1 MNSKIGLA
9 SELPDVRMVTA
20 KGYPLSGDVVMDT
33 AKAGTTVKHL
43 RLWQKELL
51 ESAEVKRKATVA
63 QLCEFR
69 SWPRS
74 VLNLKLTSVQKTSLI
89 IIFKPL
95 GILPLVDNAGT
106 TSIRT
111 RQLVISKLANTP
123 RNSDHTAGAKES
135 YCENVG

>member
-1 MNSKIGLA
+1 MTHVTETVQILYLQVLMNSNLGLA

-33 AKAGTTVKHL
+33 AKADTTVKHL

-69 SWPRS
+69 PWLCSTWS
-74 VLNLKLTSVQKTSLI
+74 
-89 IIFKPL
+89 
-95 GILPLVDNAGT
+95 
-106 TSIRT
+106 
-111 RQLVISKLANTP
+111 
-123 RNSDHTAGAKES
+123 
-135 YCENVG
+135 